1 MLTAVLLLAAVF
13 AAWLGIDW
21 WLTRRDE
28 RLERGRA
35 EWSAA
40 GPNRSFHSTAWEDTV
55 PPLEVQQP
63 APISA
68 AEMPDRRRETV

>member
-13 AAWLGIDW
+13 AAWIGIDW

-35 EWSAA
+35 QWSAA
-40 GPNRSFHSTAWEDTV
+40 GPNRSFHSTAWDDTV
-55 PPLEVQQP
+55 PPLEVQEP
-63 APISA
+63 PTPGAP
-68 AEMPDRRRETV
+68 ETQDRRRATV

>member
-1 MLTAVLLLAAVF
+1 MLTAVLLLAGVF
-13 AAWLGIDW
+13 AAWIGIDW

-55 PPLEVQQP
+55 PPLEVQEP
-63 APISA
+63 PRTDAAAAP
-68 AEMPDRRRETV
+68 ERRRATV